1 MYKVLFIC
9 RHNSTRSQ
17 IAEAYLK
24 EMGGE
29 HFLVESAGFDPGPI
43 NPDVI
48 RVLQE
53 EGIDISHKTS
63 QKVFDLFKQ
72 GKIFDFVITVC
83 EQEEGQ
89 CPVFPG
95 VTHRLHLPFPDPAQ
109 VTGDEEERLAAIR
122 SIRDQIKANISEFA
136 CWVPS
141 GEKRSLSELWEQ
153 RSSA

>member
-9 RHNSTRSQ
+9 THNSARSQ

-29 HFLVESAGFDPGPI
+29 QFLVESAGFDPGPI

-48 RVLQE
+48 KVLQE
-53 EGIDISHKTS
+53 EGIDISHNTS

-83 EQEEGQ
+83 EHEEGQ

-122 SIRDQIKANISEFA
+122 SIRDQIKEKIREFA
-136 CWVPS
+136 SWVQS
-141 GEKRSLSELWEQ
+141 GEKRSLSEQWEQ

>member
-9 RHNSTRSQ
+9 RHNSARSQ

-109 VTGDEEERLAAIR
+109 VTGDEAERLAAIR
-122 SIRDQIKANISEFA
+122 SIRDQIKEKISEFA
-136 CWVPS
+136 SWVQS
-141 GEKRSLSELWEQ
+141 GEKRSLSEQWEQ

>member
-9 RHNSTRSQ
+9 THNSARSQ

-29 HFLVESAGFDPGPI
+29 DFLVESAGFNPGPI

-53 EGIDISHKTS
+53 EGLDISHKTS

-89 CPVFPG
+89 CPIFPG
-95 VTHRLHLPFPDPAQ
+95 VTHRLHLPFPDPSQ
-109 VTGDEEERLAAIR
+109 VTGSEEERLAAIR
-122 SIRDQIKANISEFA
+122 SIRDQIKEKIREFA
-136 CWVPS
+136 SWVQS
-141 GEKRSLSELWEQ
+141 GRKASLSGQWEQ